1 MKGERLL
8 LMFKSVS
15 RDGGE
20 AGHALYSLYI
30 LEKRRSRNMSCCHK
44 GFWILDFGDVQAV
57 RKRERL
63 FSTWKEYLGA

>member
-8 LMFKSVS
+8 LMFNSVS

-20 AGHALYSLYI
+20 ASHALYSLYI

-44 GFWILDFGDVQAV
+44 GFWFLEMY
-57 RKRERL
+57 KL
-63 FSTWKEYLGA
+63 